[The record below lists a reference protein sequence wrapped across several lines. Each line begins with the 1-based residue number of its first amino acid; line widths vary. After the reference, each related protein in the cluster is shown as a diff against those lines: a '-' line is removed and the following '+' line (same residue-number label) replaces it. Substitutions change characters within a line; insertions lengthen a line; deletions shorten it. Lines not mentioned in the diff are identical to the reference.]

1 MILDVNDTIPTFTL
15 SDASG
20 KEWTFPTDASHLT
33 VLYFYPKDNTAGCTT
48 EAKEF
53 SQLIPEFTRLD
64 VLVFG
69 ISPDSAV
76 SHQKF
81 TEKQELSVNLL
92 SDPEKTVINAFG
104 VWIQK
109 KMYGR
114 EYMGVL
120 RSTFLIDS
128 SGKILA
134 AWNKVKV
141 KGHASEVLQTA
152 RTFV

>member
-64 VLVFG
+64 ALVFG

-120 RSTFLIDS
+120 RSTFLIDP

-152 RTFV
+152 LTFV

>member
-141 KGHASEVLQTA
+141 KGHASVVLQTA
-152 RTFV
+152 LTFV

>member
-20 KEWTFPTDASHLT
+20 KEWTFPMAASHLT

-53 SQLIPEFTRLD
+53 TQLIPEFARLE
-64 VLVFG
+64 VQVFG
-69 ISPDSAV
+69 ISPDSAT

-81 TEKQELSVNLL
+81 AEKQELSVNLL
-92 SDPEKTVINAFG
+92 SDPEKTVIDAFG
-104 VWIQK
+104 VWVQK

-120 RSTFLIDS
+120 RSTFLIDPA
-128 SGKILA
+128 GKILA
-134 AWNKVKV
+134 VWNKVKV

>member
-20 KEWTFPTDASHLT
+20 KEWTFPMAASHLT

-53 SQLIPEFTRLD
+53 TQLVPEFARLE
-64 VLVFG
+64 VQVFG
-69 ISPDSAV
+69 ISPDSAT

-81 TEKQELSVNLL
+81 AEKQELSVNLL
-92 SDPEKTVINAFG
+92 SDPEKTVIDAFG
-104 VWIQK
+104 VWVQK

-120 RSTFLIDS
+120 RSTFLIDPA
-128 SGKILA
+128 GKILA
-134 AWNKVKV
+134 VWNKVKV

>member
-152 RTFV
+152 LTFV